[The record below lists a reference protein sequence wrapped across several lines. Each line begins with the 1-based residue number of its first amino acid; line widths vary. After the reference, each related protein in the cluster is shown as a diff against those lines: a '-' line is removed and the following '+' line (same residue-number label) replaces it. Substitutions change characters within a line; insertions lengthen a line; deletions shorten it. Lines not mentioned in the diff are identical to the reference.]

1 MAEQK
6 KPLEGVKVLELAQF
20 MVAPAACRI
29 LAEWGADVIKLERF
43 KGDHQRVMGYLNNFP
58 GDAEDNPAFDT
69 VNLNKKFVGFNQ
81 RGPEASEI
89 IDRMMAEADVF
100 VTNYRNPVLKA
111 MGLDYDTVHKK
122 YPRLVYGQVTGY
134 GNAGKDKDEPGYDT
148 VSWGAR
154 GGLIGNMQQ
163 LGDAPINIV
172 PSLGDFI
179 CGMVLAGGIAGAVA
193 GQALHGT
200 GDYVTVSLYGMGIY
214 GMGWPVMAIE
224 HNDKPQWPRS
234 RREVATPGINIY
246 PTADDWF
253 LMSCPDWG
261 DYYDR
266 IVTAIGREDLIGC
279 MEYHKANIMQERGLV
294 SEFIDL
300 LDEAFRK
307 HPYAYWKE
315 IFDKVEVPIQKI
327 NHFEDIYNDQ
337 QAWDAGFLYKYTTAS
352 GAEHTI
358 ANTPVQFKSVG
369 LVPEHRPSRRVGY
382 DTREVMAKFGYS
394 DAEVDAMI
402 ADGTLMQAD
411 TETPMI

>member
-1 MAEQK
+1 MENQK

-20 MVAPAACRI
+20 MVGPVSCRI
-29 LAEWGADVIKLERF
+29 LGEWGADVIKLERF

-58 GDAEDNPAFDT
+58 GEPEDNPAFDT

-81 RGPEASEI
+81 RGPEANEI
-89 IDRMMAEADVF
+89 IDKMLAEADVF

-111 MGLDYDTVHKK
+111 MGLDYETLHEK

-154 GGLIGNMQQ
+154 GGLIGTMQQ
-163 LGDAPINIV
+163 EDNPPINIV

-193 GQALHGT
+193 GQALHGQ
-200 GDYVTVSLYGMGIY
+200 GDKVTVSLYGLGIY
-214 GMGWPVMAIE
+214 GMGWPIMGIE
-224 HNDKPQWPRS
+224 HNEKPVWPRN
-234 RREVATPGINIY
+234 RREVATPAINIY
-246 PTADDWF
+246 PTSDNAWF
-253 LMSCPDWG
+253 LLSCPDWG
-261 DYYDR
+261 TYYDR
-266 IVTAIGREDLIGC
+266 IVTTIGREDLVDR
-279 MEYHKANIMQERGLV
+279 MEYHNAKIMQDRGLV
-294 SEFIDL
+294 TEFIDL
-300 LDEAFRK
+300 LDVEFKK

-315 IFDKVEVPIQKI
+315 KFDAIEVPIQKC

-358 ANTPVQFKSVG
+358 ANTPVQFDSIG
-369 LVPEHRPSRRVGY
+369 LIPEHRPSRRVGG
-382 DTREVMAKFGYS
+382 DTREVMYQFGYS
-394 DAEVDAMI
+394 DADIDAMI
-402 ADGTLMQAD
+402 ESGTLMD
-411 TETPMI
+411 